1 MTRYA
6 AVDIG
11 TNSVRLLIGGPAD
24 GGGIT
29 SDERLMTITR
39 LGRGVDR
46 TGRLDP
52 AGIAATLDAL
62 RDYRAVMDR
71 HDLAGVR
78 ATATSAARDAANRDD
93 FFGPATE
100 LLGVEP
106 ELLSGDDE
114 ARLSFLGAT
123 SDLDPHD
130 GPFLVVDIGGGST
143 EFAFGRSDGDRI
155 VYEAGTSI
163 DVGCVRM
170 TERYLHS
177 DPPDPAELSSCLS
190 VLQLHWDDVR
200 VAVPQAFEAARLVG
214 LAGTVVNVAAV
225 ELGLTA
231 YDRSATHHFVLTK
244 DAVEDV
250 FRTLATETVEDRKFN
265 PGLEPARAD
274 VIVGGLCVLVS
285 IMRNFGFDECLVSES
300 DILDGLLISQLP
312 GGSGAVAGR

>member
-11 TNSVRLLIGGPAD
+11 TNSVRLLIGD
-24 GGGIT
+24 GRT
-29 SDERLMTITR
+29 SDERLMRITR
-39 LGRGVDR
+39 LGRGVDH

-52 AGIAATLDAL
+52 AGIEATLAAL
-62 RDYRAVMDR
+62 REFRSVMDGYE
-71 HDLAGVR
+71 LAGVR
-78 ATATSAARDAANRDD
+78 ATATSAARDATNRDE

-100 LLGVEP
+100 VLGVEP
-106 ELLSGDDE
+106 ELLSGEDE
-114 ARLSFLGAT
+114 ARLSFVGAT
-123 SDLDPHD
+123 GELDPLD

-143 EFAFGRSDGDRI
+143 EFAYGRADDTGAI
-155 VYEAGTSI
+155 VFEAGTSI

-200 VAVPQAFEAARLVG
+200 VAVPQAFQAARLVG

-225 ELGLTA
+225 ELGLAA
-231 YDRSATHHFVLTK
+231 YDRNATHHFVLTK

-250 FRTLATETVEDRKFN
+250 FRTLATESVADRKHN
-265 PGLEPARAD
+265 PGLEEARAD
-274 VIVGGLCVLVS
+274 VIVGGLCILVS
-285 IMRNFGFDECLVSES
+285 IMRTFGFDECLVSES
-300 DILDGLLISQLP
+300 DILDGLLLSQV
-312 GGSGAVAGR
+312 S

>member
-6 AVDIG
+6 AIDIG
-11 TNSVRLLIGGPAD
+11 TNSVRLLIGD
-24 GGGIT
+24 GTT
-29 SDERLMTITR
+29 SDERLMRITR
-39 LGRGVDR
+39 LGRGVDA

-52 AGIAATLDAL
+52 AGIDATLAAL
-62 RDYRAVMDR
+62 RDYREVMDR
-71 HDLAGVR
+71 FELAGVR
-78 ATATSAARDAANRDD
+78 VTATSAARDAANRDD
-93 FFGPATE
+93 FFGPAAEIVGTE
-100 LLGVEP
+100 L
-106 ELLSGDDE
+106 ELLSGEDE

-123 SDLDPHD
+123 AELDPLD

-143 EFAFGRSDGDRI
+143 EFAVGRAGDDGVI
-155 VYEAGTSI
+155 AFEAGVSI

-200 VAVPQAFEAARLVG
+200 VAVPGAFEAATLVG

-225 ELGLTA
+225 ELGLAA
-231 YDRSATHHFVLTK
+231 YDRNATHHFVLTK
-244 DAVEDV
+244 EAVEDV
-250 FRTLATETVEDRKFN
+250 FRTLATETLADRKHN
-265 PGLEPARAD
+265 PGLEEARAD

-300 DILDGLLISQLP
+300 DILDGLLLSQLP
-312 GGSGAVAGR
+312 GRSPAPGESDR